1 MSNLVDKSLRDY
13 LLKQTFKVSP
23 YGSYRWDS
31 SAQKLSNDLKAK
43 GIKFSKKLFYKYKL
57 PNGMSHQK
65 FMDTLLLEY
74 YFVKYGSGIKI
85 VGDKNLTVKQK
96 LQVMG
101 FVWKI
106 KKYGLYKNIKRY
118 ADEIRQLNP
127 ELADIATNSDIALVE
142 GALFGFAPD
151 EIRYFCDAGNR
162 DFDTEH
168 KLDKKLKR
176 RGVDTSYILAPETA
190 KRLIVTLRQQKRV

>member
-1 MSNLVDKSLRDY
+1 MDKSLRDY
-13 LLKQTFKVSP
+13 LLKHIWHMSP
-23 YGSYRWDS
+23 YGGYKWDS

-57 PNGMSHQK
+57 PNDMSCQQ

-74 YFVKYGSGIKI
+74 YLVKYGPGIKI

-106 KKYGLYKNIKRY
+106 KKYGVYKNIKRY
-118 ADEIRQLNP
+118 ADEIRRLNP
-127 ELADIATNSDIALVE
+127 ELADIATNSDISFVE

-151 EIRYFCDAGNR
+151 EIRYFGDAGKRN
-162 DFDTEH
+162 FDTEH
-168 KLDKKLKR
+168 MLDRKLKR

-190 KRLIVTLRQQKRV
+190 KKLIVCARRQKRV